1 MDEGVTSPGVGM
13 DYRRAIL
20 EPNGSRSG
28 DEMVADFLGRPA
40 SVENYLRMRD
50 MSPVESKA

>member
-1 MDEGVTSPGVGM
+1 M

-40 SVENYLRMRD
+40 AVENYLRMRD
-50 MSPVESKA
+50 MLPVESKT

>member
-1 MDEGVTSPGVGM
+1 M

-40 SVENYLRMRD
+40 SVANYLRMRD
-50 MSPVESKA
+50 LLPVETRA